1 MAIQIGDLLSGRL
14 GDKIYSIDP
23 VTKKQVVRSCP
34 KKVRYPNTEA
44 QQAHKGRFLA
54 IVRLSSC
61 MTEAHAV
68 GLRYHAR
75 RAKLRTYMDFRR
87 LNKDCFTAEGEIDFP
102 RIVLS
107 RGPLCDSEVLSVGVE
122 RGADEGTAGRVTVR
136 FDTGLYASN
145 AALDDECYL
154 YAFHA
159 GDGEGVLSEPALR
172 EGGAVA
178 VEVPAAWLE
187 AVEGDGTAPW
197 RGLSGL
203 HLYLFFRNRAGRTS
217 DSRHLPLPAGV

>member
-87 LNKDCFTAEGEIDFP
+87 LNKDCFTAEGEVDYP

-107 RGPLCDSEVLSVGVE
+107 RGPLCDAEVLSVGVE
-122 RGADEGTAGRVTVR
+122 RGVDEGSAGRVTVR
-136 FDTGLYASN
+136 FDNGLYASN
-145 AALDDECYL
+145 AAFDDECYL

-159 GDGEGVLSEPALR
+159 GEGEGVLSEPALR
-172 EGGAVA
+172 EGGVVA
-178 VEVPAAWLE
+178 VEVPAGWLE
-187 AVEGDGTAPW
+187 AVEGDEGAPQ
-197 RGLSGL
+197 RGLRGL
-203 HLYLFFRNRAGRTS
+203 HLYIFFRNRAGRTS
-217 DSRHLPLPAGV
+217 ESRHVPLPAGA